1 MTPPTIHLEVQPY
14 YRACMEIWKKDC
26 DIRLSQGWVA
36 YPSSGNHGRMADN
49 GTGGRWI
56 WRKGT
61 YIFCE
66 DEYVGNITQKFKT
79 KELGVNWSDERELGT
94 VVCTP

>member
-1 MTPPTIHLEVQPY
+1 
-14 YRACMEIWKKDC
+14 
-26 DIRLSQGWVA
+26 
-36 YPSSGNHGRMADN
+36 MADD

-66 DEYVGNITQKFKT
+66 DEHVGNITQKFKT